1 MGRTWIKLSTG
12 IFDDEKIRL
21 IEMMPEGDSIL
32 VIWLKLL
39 CLAGKTDNDGMFWL
53 TPTIPYNAETLATVF
68 NRKLTTVKL
77 ALDIF
82 QKFGMLEV
90 IDGCLGLP
98 NWTKYQSETDAIE
111 RAKEKHRIRQKNWRE
126 REKKKNALLEATSS
140 KRDVTVTVR
149 DGHVTPTEIEEEK
162 EIEKEINKEKAV
174 AVKTPL
180 SLIREFSGTNKDL
193 LEALRAWLEMR
204 KKMKRPLTGRAT
216 RQALKKLNELSAGD
230 QDTMVQIVDQ
240 ASMKGW
246 LTFYPLKEK
255 GALGGVLA
263 HMNEI
268 IPDTP
273 EDDAA
278 TTEWLKEEGI
288 LDD

>member
-1 MGRTWIKLSTG
+1 MGRAWIKLSTG

-39 CLAGKTDNDGMFWL
+39 CLAGKTDSDGMFWL

-77 ALDIF
+77 ALDVF

-98 NWTKYQSETDAIE
+98 NWTKYQCETDAIE

-126 REKKKNALLEATSS
+126 REKKKNALLETTSS

-149 DGHVTPTEIEEEK
+149 DGHVTPTEYRRKNKELEIEEEEEEKKNSSSATGKTTKGTETIRFYERNIHPISSVYERDTLLDLADEFGDEWCVEAIK
-162 EIEKEINKEKAV
+162 ESITYNKRSLKYINTVLNRWKEDGFKSDSRRNPRQHSTITKEQ
-174 AVKTPL
+174 
-180 SLIREFSGTNKDL
+180 
-193 LEALRAWLEMR
+193 EM
-204 KKMKRPLTGRAT
+204 
-216 RQALKKLNELSAGD
+216 EID
-230 QDTMVQIVDQ
+230 QYVN
-240 ASMKGW
+240 
-246 LTFYPLKEK
+246 F
-255 GALGGVLA
+255 
-263 HMNEI
+263 
-268 IPDTP
+268 
-273 EDDAA
+273 
-278 TTEWLKEEGI
+278 
-288 LDD
+288 